1 MAAFQQHKSMQKLEC
16 IFYIFIW
23 KLIEAGAKEIPKS
36 RLSPADDALSL
47 SLFSGTCKQSKGLSA
62 GTLQHFVYSTAC
74 VVSFSLSALA
84 SYLSVYYGARR
95 VCVYCRR
102 FSAPTWA
109 AKSPETTLIHINLA
123 RQENIIL
130 FDDVTKSEHSALR
143 ASPTFSTARGVPR
156 AGLKNRTQPA
166 CFSTKLLQFKRRASV
181 AYGNFSTRFWHTQ
194 FEKKVINYFEAKTY
208 FCFKKQVNWSVFS
221 AFSTLWCKRVAC

>member
-1 MAAFQQHKSMQKLEC
+1 MAAFQQHKSMQKLKC
-16 IFYIFIW
+16 IFYIW

-74 VVSFSLSALA
+74 VVSFSLSLA

-143 ASPTFSTARGVPR
+143 ASPTFSTARGVR
-156 AGLKNRTQPA
+156 GAELKNRTQPA
-166 CFSTKLLQFKRRASV
+166 CFSTKLLWLSSKGGHLPLMTISQHAFD
-181 AYGNFSTRFWHTQ
+181 TIDELFWI
-194 FEKKVINYFEAKTY
+194 KINLFVPRKM
-208 FCFKKQVNWSVFS
+208 
-221 AFSTLWCKRVAC
+221 